1 MYIML
6 TVQEFIASTV
16 EMAKKVCEE
25 EGIDYQEFIE
35 AIDRIIPE

>member
-6 TVQEFIASTV
+6 TVQEFIASMV
-16 EMAKKVCEE
+16 EMTKKVCEE